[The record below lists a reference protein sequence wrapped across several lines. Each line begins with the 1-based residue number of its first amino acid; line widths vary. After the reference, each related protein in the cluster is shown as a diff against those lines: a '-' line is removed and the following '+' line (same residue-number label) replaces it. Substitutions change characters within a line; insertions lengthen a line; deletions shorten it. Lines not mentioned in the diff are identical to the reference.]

1 MAEVNDSANGS
12 AHVPGH
18 EGITL
23 WCPLSCLGLRT
34 VGDLVRLLVETGRA
48 SVNQQ
53 HSRAV
58 LEDGPHEHERVT
70 FECPVTCLGVSRHVL
85 HALSAR
91 GDVPTVGEVL
101 RLLESGELGEVRNIG
116 RRRTG
121 EIRTA
126 LIAAGFS
133 ASRYPALRSDGR
145 L

>member
-1 MAEVNDSANGS
+1 MAEVNDADGS

-34 VGDLVRLLVETGRA
+34 VGDLVRLLVETGRTAA
-48 SVNQQ
+48 SQP
-53 HSRAV
+53 HSSPMPT
-58 LEDGPHEHERVT
+58 DGPHEHERVT
-70 FECPVTCLGVSRHVL
+70 FECPVTCLGLSRHVL

-91 GDVPTVGEVL
+91 GDAPTVGEVL
-101 RLLESGELGEVRNIG
+101 RMLESGKLGDVRNIG

-133 ASRYPALRSDGR
+133 ASRYPSLRSDGR
-145 L
+145 LG